1 MKATRPFT
9 APKENRSRQSPRL
22 VISGFKRPNSAKVQ
36 SLKQI
41 IQVIEN
47 TLNKGAQT
55 ILIKA
60 KTLDKFSKMKQNT
73 EAYRRTKDRPSW

>member
-1 MKATRPFT
+1 M
-9 APKENRSRQSPRL
+9 
-22 VISGFKRPNSAKVQ
+22 SGFKRPNSAKAHT
-36 SLKQI
+36 LKQI

-55 ILIKA
+55 ILTKT

-73 EAYRRTKDRPSW
+73 SESYRKAKDRPCW